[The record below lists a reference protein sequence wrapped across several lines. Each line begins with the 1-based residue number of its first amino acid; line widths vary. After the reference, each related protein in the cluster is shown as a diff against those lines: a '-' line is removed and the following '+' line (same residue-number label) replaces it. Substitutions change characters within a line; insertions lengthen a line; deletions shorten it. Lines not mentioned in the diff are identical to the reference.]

1 MTDSSYYIAIAGAI
15 RTKNGTNDK
24 YYPGDM
30 AAAIL
35 NLSSGGSGEGGT
47 GTSTNQKVYYTVS
60 IPSLT
65 NQSFLVSIDG
75 VGQTSGTTVTAEKG
89 SIMTYTTPVADTGFT
104 AGTVTVTGG
113 TRCYDSRTYCV
124 TSNITISVSDATYS
138 SGGGGDAG
146 GSSDEDFNIED
157 LRPDENLYMSDII
170 YTCLK
175 EGASDWNTRVSS
187 GNINSIVGEGNTVNI
202 EYCVF
207 VPTGAG
213 GGYGP
218 ELVIK
223 SEGESNQNIS
233 VTNTSSILN
242 TNNHV
247 YGNGTLYWAVVQ
259 YTVNST
265 SVTTF
270 PFFKQY
276 GEYSGG
282 DIKIRLRASDK
293 TQLMT
298 PDVVAGGL
306 YSN

>member
-1 MTDSSYYIAIAGAI
+1 MAKIMTDSSYYTAIAGAI
-15 RTKNGTNDK
+15 RTKNGTNDT

-35 NLSSGGSGEGGT
+35 NLSSGGGG
-47 GTSTNQKVYYTVS
+47 SSNQKVYYTVS

-75 VGQTSGTTVTAEKG
+75 VGQAGGATVTAEKG

-113 TRCYDSRTYCV
+113 TRCHDARTYCV
-124 TSNITISVSDATYS
+124 TSNITITVSNASYS
-138 SGGGGDAG
+138 AGGGGSDG
-146 GSSDEDFNIED
+146 GDTSNEDFDIED
-157 LRPDENLYMSDII
+157 LRPDENLYMLDII

-175 EGASDWNTRVSS
+175 EGASDWDTRVST
-187 GNINSIVGEGNTVNI
+187 GNINTIVGQGNTINI

-207 VPTGAG
+207 VPTGTG

-223 SEGESNQNIS
+223 SEGKSNQTIS
-233 VTNTSSILN
+233 ASNTSSILH
-242 TNNHV
+242 TNNQV
-247 YGNGTLYWAVVQ
+247 YANGTLYWAVVQ

-265 SVTTF
+265 SVNTF

-276 GEYSGG
+276 GEYSGE

-298 PDVVAGGL
+298 PDIVAGGL

>member
-1 MTDSSYYIAIAGAI
+1 MAKIMTDSSYYTAIAGAI
-15 RTKNGTNDK
+15 RTKNGSNDT

-35 NLSSGGSGEGGT
+35 NLSSGS
-47 GTSTNQKVYYTVS
+47 SSSNQKVYYTVS

-89 SIMTYTTPVADTGFT
+89 SIVTYSSPVADSGFT

-113 TRCYDSRTYCV
+113 TRCHDARTYCV
-124 TSNITISVSDATYS
+124 TSNITITVSDASYS
-138 SGGGGDAG
+138 SGGGGG
-146 GSSDEDFNIED
+146 GDTSDEDFDIED
-157 LRPDENLYMSDII
+157 LRTDENLYMSDVI

-175 EGASDWNTRVSS
+175 EGASDWNTRVST
-187 GNINSIVGEGNTVNI
+187 GNINTIVGQGNTINI

-223 SEGESNQNIS
+223 SEGESNQTIS
-233 VTNTSSILN
+233 VTNTSSVLN
-242 TNNHV
+242 TNNQA
-247 YGNGTLYWAVVQ
+247 YANGTLYWAVVQ

-265 SVTTF
+265 SVNTF

-298 PDVVAGGL
+298 PDIVAGGL